1 VVKKTVTRNKMR
13 GATSARKTKSHAAAP
28 KLSAQAA
35 LSFLKETKGALTWT
49 AQEFARGVGITVA
62 EAGPALAVLQMQG
75 YIKPVEGK
83 NEWMTSV
90 DGDAVS
96 GAAAPR
102 FSSEA
107 VKKALVDLRG
117 RIAAVNKDA
126 KADFRVASAIA
137 FGDFLLDRAQAQAAD
152 VGIELARRNA
162 RDAKRISKAEERAFL
177 KTLRAGKQI
186 IRLIPLEPWMRERAH
201 LRIH

>member
-1 VVKKTVTRNKMR
+1 MPKNIKKKV
-13 GATSARKTKSHAAAP
+13 SAARMPAVSIA
-28 KLSAQAA
+28 AA

-49 AQEFARGVGITVA
+49 TQEFARGVGITVA

-75 YIKPVEGK
+75 YVKPGESK

-102 FSSEA
+102 FSAEA
-107 VKKALVDLRG
+107 VKKALEDLRG

-126 KADFRVASAIA
+126 KAEFRIGSAIA
-137 FGDFLLDRAQAQAAD
+137 FGDFMTHRAQVQAAD
-152 VGIELARRNA
+152 VGIEPVRRNPRA
-162 RDAKRISKAEERAFL
+162 AKRISKADERAFL
-177 KTLRAGKQI
+177 KTLRAGKQT
-186 IRLIPLEPWMRERAH
+186 IRLIPFEPWMRERAH
-201 LRIH
+201 RRLL

>member
-1 VVKKTVTRNKMR
+1 MKTLVRKKMS
-13 GATSARKTKSHAAAP
+13 GAARARKTRATAGAP
-28 KLSAQAA
+28 KLSARAA

-75 YIKPVEGK
+75 YVKPGEGK
-83 NEWMTSV
+83 NEWMTSI

-102 FSSEA
+102 FSAET
-107 VKKALVDLRG
+107 VKKALEDLRG

-126 KADFRVASAIA
+126 KAEFRVRSAIA
-137 FGDFLLDRAQAQAAD
+137 FGDFMADRAQVQAAD
-152 VGIELARRNA
+152 VGIELVRRNA
-162 RDAKRISKAEERAFL
+162 RSAKRISKAEEQAFL
-177 KTLRAGKQI
+177 KMLRAGKQM
-186 IRLIPLEPWMRERAH
+186 IRPIAFENWMRERAH
-201 LRIH
+201 QRLL